1 MKMVGRP
8 DGVKTSAP
16 GVLCVLEG
24 DGWLVLL
31 QCREVSDLGQFAF
44 TARETENIDIAGIP
58 EPRSGRAGLEGATA
72 FIDGMGSVRDMPV
85 MVLEL
90 DDVPAE
96 VVRGASVKVAITPA
110 DEGVKQTVLTVG
122 VFEPGQALVPHSHD
136 KSEEIYLCLEGE
148 GTFYHGKEMTP
159 VPLKPGTII
168 FVPPNTLHS
177 TKNTSDK
184 KFKIA
189 FFMSPGTDS
198 GSYLSAM
205 KKKGVTVADKWLQP
219 DAAKNIR

>member
-1 MKMVGRP
+1 
-8 DGVKTSAP
+8 
-16 GVLCVLEG
+16 
-24 DGWLVLL
+24 
-31 QCREVSDLGQFAF
+31 
-44 TARETENIDIAGIP
+44 
-58 EPRSGRAGLEGATA
+58 
-72 FIDGMGSVRDMPV
+72 MPV

-96 VVRGASVKVAITPA
+96 IVRGASVKVAITPA

-148 GTFYHGKEMTP
+148 GTFYHGKEMTA

-184 KFKIA
+184 QFKIA

-219 DAAKNIR
+219 DAAKNIK